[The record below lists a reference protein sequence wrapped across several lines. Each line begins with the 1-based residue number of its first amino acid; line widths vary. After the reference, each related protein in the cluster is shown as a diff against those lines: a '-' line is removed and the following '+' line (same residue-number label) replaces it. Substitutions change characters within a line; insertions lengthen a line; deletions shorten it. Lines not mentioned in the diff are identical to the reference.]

1 VERAVLN
8 ALATAASPPNFPRFT
23 ALRAS
28 IWPFGNICHRL
39 RSRNGCEATAGL
51 SSRSTDALAN
61 GKGLPKQPLHVI
73 AHAVFERKP
82 RPVPERFARVRE
94 IGLRKVLIMRVRII
108 EVFGLKVC
116 AQTFI

>member
-1 VERAVLN
+1 VERVVLN
-8 ALATAASPPNFPRFT
+8 ALATAASPPNFSRFT

-39 RSRNGCEATAGL
+39 GSRNGCEATAGL
-51 SSRSTDALAN
+51 SSRSAAGLAN

-82 RPVPERFARVRE
+82 RLVPEGFARVGE
-94 IGLRKVLIMRVRII
+94 IGLREVLIMRVGII